1 MTCDSSPIVVI
12 DSGLGGLTVVRAI
25 RKVLPEQDVVYF
37 GDTARQPYGAK
48 SAATVTRFVQQI
60 LHYLCPLRPKHVVI
74 ACNTATALA
83 LPAVRAAFPG
93 VSVSGVIE
101 PGARGAVEAAGAKP
115 FPVIGVLA
123 TEATVLS
130 RAYEHAIHRRRNRVR
145 LLLRPAPLLVPIVE
159 EGRTGEDALVRL
171 ALRQY
176 LQPMVKRGMDVLVLG
191 CTHYPVL
198 KEAIQAAVGAGVPVI
213 DSAERCADDVARRL
227 RAGRRPSGLGLA
239 PGRASGLRYPPVAAA
254 RVESLEPS
262 NVFGAAPE
270 EIAELRRGRLRC
282 YVTDESPRFATL
294 AARFLGAAVDR
305 PTLVPPEE
313 LVAPPAEPV
322 ASEAA

>member
-1 MTCDSSPIVVI
+1 MV
-12 DSGLGGLTVVRAI
+12 
-25 RKVLPEQDVVYF
+25 
-37 GDTARQPYGAK
+37 
-48 SAATVTRFVQQI
+48 
-60 LHYLCPLRPKHVVI
+60 HYLCPLRPRHVVI
-74 ACNTATALA
+74 ACNTAGAVA

-93 VSVSGVIE
+93 LPVSGVIE

-145 LLLRPAPLLVPIVE
+145 LLLRPAPLLAPIIE
-159 EGRTGEDALVRL
+159 EGRAGEDALVRL

-198 KEAIQAAVGAGVPVI
+198 REAIQATVGERVAVI
-213 DSAERCADDVARRL
+213 DSAQRSADDVARRL
-227 RAGRRPSGLGLA
+227 RGGRPAALGIA
-239 PGRASGLRYPPVAAA
+239 RERVSGLRYPYIAPAQL
-254 RVESLEPS
+254 ESLEPS
-262 NVFGAAPE
+262 NVFGALPE

-294 AARFLGAAVDR
+294 AARFLGAPVDR

-313 LVAPPAEPV
+313 LTAPLFIPPPGAPDL
-322 ASEAA
+322 SIKAA